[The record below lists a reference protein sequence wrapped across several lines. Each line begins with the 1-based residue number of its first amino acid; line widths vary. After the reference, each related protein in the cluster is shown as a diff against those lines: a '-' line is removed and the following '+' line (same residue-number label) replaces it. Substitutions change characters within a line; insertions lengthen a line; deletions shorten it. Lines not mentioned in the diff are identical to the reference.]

1 MKINIIR
8 SLVRWYLK
16 GKSLSRAKIE
26 MKDVSNILVM
36 SNTAIGDTLFATP
49 AINLLR
55 KNYPD
60 KNIIALLS
68 PKNYELFKTNPNID
82 EIITYRGKWGNFLQ
96 VAFKLRAKNIDLT
109 FIFHS
114 NEPQATPLAFLSG
127 SKYIIKIPNDKNE
140 FNFLHYNPP
149 IAPQLDEHFIN
160 RRLKQLSYIG
170 IDEQSYQMEIYPLTS
185 WYSEV
190 DQVLKDNVKYIGI
203 QIGAS
208 TISRMWLV
216 ERWIDLTNKILDY
229 DDNLQIILTGSKSE
243 KKLTDYVQNSI
254 QNSRVLNLAGELDL
268 CSAAVLIDRLDLLI
282 TPDTGPL
289 HIAAAMNTPTIA
301 ISVACNAIE
310 SNPIDDKVS
319 HIFIQKPFTCTPC
332 IDKKCKNQICMEQ
345 ITVDEVF
352 SEVVKIIQKPIESVF

>member
-190 DQVLKDNVKYIGI
+190 DKVLKDNVKYIGI

-208 TISRMWLV
+208 TISRMWLI
-216 ERWIDLTNKILDY
+216 ERWIDLVNRLLDY
-229 DDNLQIILTGSKSE
+229 DINLQVVLTGSESDRQ
-243 KKLTDYVQNSI
+243 LTDKVENSI
-254 QNSRVLNLAGELDL
+254 QNQRVLNMAGVLDL
-268 CSAAVLIDRLDLLI
+268 CSAAALIDRLDLLI
-282 TPDTGPL
+282 TLDTGPL
-289 HIAAAMNTPTIA
+289 HIAAAVKTPTIT
-301 ISVACNAIE
+301 ISVAGNSVE
-310 SNPIDDKVS
+310 SNPIDKEIPHV
-319 HIFIQKPFTCTPC
+319 FIQKPITCSPC
-332 IDKKCKNQICMEQ
+332 LDKRCKNATCMDAVIQ
-345 ITVDEVF
+345 TL
-352 SEVVKIIQKPIESVF
+352 KII

>member
-60 KNIIALLS
+60 KNIIALLN
-68 PKNYELFKTNPNID
+68 PRNYELFKTNPNID

-190 DQVLKDNVKYIGI
+190 DKVLKDNVKYIGI

-208 TISRMWLV
+208 TISRMWLI
-216 ERWIDLTNKILDY
+216 ERWIDLVNRLLDY
-229 DDNLQIILTGSKSE
+229 DINLQVVLTGSESDRQ
-243 KKLTDYVQNSI
+243 LTDKVENSI
-254 QNSRVLNLAGELDL
+254 QNQRVLNMAGVLDL
-268 CSAAVLIDRLDLLI
+268 CSAAALIDRLDLLI

-289 HIAAAMNTPTIA
+289 HIAAAVKTPTIT
-301 ISVACNAIE
+301 ISVAGNSVE
-310 SNPIDDKVS
+310 SNPIDKEIPHV
-319 HIFIQKPFTCTPC
+319 FIQKPITCSPC
-332 IDKKCKNQICMEQ
+332 LDKRCKNATCMEQ
-345 ITVDEVF
+345 ISTEEVL
-352 SEVVKIIQKPIESVF
+352 SAVIQTLKII

>member
-60 KNIIALLS
+60 KNIIALLN
-68 PKNYELFKTNPNID
+68 PRNYELFKTNPNID

-190 DQVLKDNVKYIGI
+190 DKVLKDNVKYIGI

-208 TISRMWLV
+208 TISRMWLI
-216 ERWIDLTNKILDY
+216 ERWIDLVNRLLDY
-229 DDNLQIILTGSKSE
+229 DINLQVVLTGSESDRQ
-243 KKLTDYVQNSI
+243 LTDKVENSI
-254 QNSRVLNLAGELDL
+254 QNQRVLNMAGVLDL
-268 CSAAVLIDRLDLLI
+268 CSAAALIDRLDLLI

-289 HIAAAMNTPTIA
+289 HIAAAMKTPTIT
-301 ISVACNAIE
+301 ISVAGNSVE
-310 SNPIDDKVS
+310 SNPIDKEIPHV
-319 HIFIQKPFTCTPC
+319 FIQKPITCSPC
-332 IDKKCKNQICMEQ
+332 IDKRCKNATCMEQ
-345 ITVDEVF
+345 ISTEEVL
-352 SEVVKIIQKPIESVF
+352 SAVIQTLKII

>member
-60 KNIIALLS
+60 KNIIALLN
-68 PKNYELFKTNPNID
+68 PRNYELFKTNPNID

-96 VAFKLRAKNIDLT
+96 VVFKLRAKNIDLT

-190 DQVLKDNVKYIGI
+190 DKVLKDNVKYIGI

-208 TISRMWLV
+208 TISRMWLI
-216 ERWIDLTNKILDY
+216 ERWIDLVNRLLDY
-229 DDNLQIILTGSKSE
+229 DINLQVVLTGSESDRQ
-243 KKLTDYVQNSI
+243 LTDKVENSI
-254 QNSRVLNLAGELDL
+254 QNQRVLNMAGVLDL
-268 CSAAVLIDRLDLLI
+268 CSAAALIDRLDLLI

-289 HIAAAMNTPTIA
+289 HIAAAMKTPTIT
-301 ISVACNAIE
+301 ISVAGNSVE
-310 SNPIDDKVS
+310 SNPIDKEIPHV
-319 HIFIQKPFTCTPC
+319 FIQKPITCSPC
-332 IDKKCKNQICMEQ
+332 LDKRCKNATCMEQ
-345 ITVDEVF
+345 ISTEEVL
-352 SEVVKIIQKPIESVF
+352 SAVIQTLEII

>member
-190 DQVLKDNVKYIGI
+190 DKVLKDNVKYIGI

-208 TISRMWLV
+208 TISRMWLI
-216 ERWIDLTNKILDY
+216 ERWIDLVNRLLDY
-229 DDNLQIILTGSKSE
+229 DINLQVVLTGSESDRQ
-243 KKLTDYVQNSI
+243 LTDKVENSI
-254 QNSRVLNLAGELDL
+254 QNQRVLNMAGVLDL
-268 CSAAVLIDRLDLLI
+268 CSAAALIDRLDLLI

-289 HIAAAMNTPTIA
+289 HIAAAVKTPTIT
-301 ISVACNAIE
+301 ISVAGNSVE
-310 SNPIDDKVS
+310 SNPIDKEIPHV
-319 HIFIQKPFTCTPC
+319 FIQKPITCSPC
-332 IDKKCKNQICMEQ
+332 IDKRCKNATCMEQ
-345 ITVDEVF
+345 ISTEEVL
-352 SEVVKIIQKPIESVF
+352 SVVIQTLKII

>member
-190 DQVLKDNVKYIGI
+190 DKVLKDNVKYIGI

-208 TISRMWLV
+208 TISRMWLI
-216 ERWIDLTNKILDY
+216 ERWIDLVNRLLDY
-229 DDNLQIILTGSKSE
+229 DINLQVVLTGSESDRQ
-243 KKLTDYVQNSI
+243 LTDKVENSI
-254 QNSRVLNLAGELDL
+254 QNQRVLNMAGVLDL
-268 CSAAVLIDRLDLLI
+268 CSAAALIDRLDLLI

-289 HIAAAMNTPTIA
+289 HIAAAVKTPTIT
-301 ISVACNAIE
+301 ISVAGNSVE
-310 SNPIDDKVS
+310 SNPIDKEIPHV
-319 HIFIQKPFTCTPC
+319 FIQKPITCSPC
-332 IDKKCKNQICMEQ
+332 LDKRCKNATCMEQ
-345 ITVDEVF
+345 ISTEEVL
-352 SEVVKIIQKPIESVF
+352 SAVIQTLKII

>member
-190 DQVLKDNVKYIGI
+190 DKVLKDNVKYIGI

-208 TISRMWLV
+208 TISRMWLI
-216 ERWIDLTNKILDY
+216 ERWIDLVNRLLDY
-229 DDNLQIILTGSKSE
+229 DINLQVVLTGSESDRQ
-243 KKLTDYVQNSI
+243 LTDKVENSI
-254 QNSRVLNLAGELDL
+254 QNQRVLNMAGVLDL
-268 CSAAVLIDRLDLLI
+268 CSAAALIDRLDLLI

-289 HIAAAMNTPTIA
+289 HIAAAVKTPTIT
-301 ISVACNAIE
+301 ISVAGNSVE
-310 SNPIDDKVS
+310 SNPIDKEIPHV
-319 HIFIQKPFTCTPC
+319 FIQKPITCSPC
-332 IDKKCKNQICMEQ
+332 IDKRCKNATCMEQ
-345 ITVDEVF
+345 ISTEEVL
-352 SEVVKIIQKPIESVF
+352 SAVIQTLKII

>member
-60 KNIIALLS
+60 KNIIALLN

-190 DQVLKDNVKYIGI
+190 DKVLKDNVKYIGI

-208 TISRMWLV
+208 TISRMWLI
-216 ERWIDLTNKILDY
+216 ERWIDLVNRLLDY
-229 DDNLQIILTGSKSE
+229 DINLQVVLTGSESDRQ
-243 KKLTDYVQNSI
+243 LTDKVENSI
-254 QNSRVLNLAGELDL
+254 QNQRVLNMAGVLDL
-268 CSAAVLIDRLDLLI
+268 CSAAALIDRLDLLI

-289 HIAAAMNTPTIA
+289 HIAAAVKTPTIT
-301 ISVACNAIE
+301 ISVAGNSVE
-310 SNPIDDKVS
+310 SNPIDKEIPHV
-319 HIFIQKPFTCTPC
+319 FIQKPITCSPC
-332 IDKKCKNQICMEQ
+332 IDKRCKNATCMEQ
-345 ITVDEVF
+345 ISTEEVL
-352 SEVVKIIQKPIESVF
+352 STIIQILKII

>member
-190 DQVLKDNVKYIGI
+190 DKVLKDNVKYIGI

-208 TISRMWLV
+208 TISRMWLI
-216 ERWIDLTNKILDY
+216 ERWIDLVNRLLDY
-229 DDNLQIILTGSKSE
+229 DINLQVVLTGSESDRQ
-243 KKLTDYVQNSI
+243 LTDKVENSI
-254 QNSRVLNLAGELDL
+254 QNQRVLNMAGVLDL
-268 CSAAVLIDRLDLLI
+268 CSAAALIDRLDLLI

-289 HIAAAMNTPTIA
+289 HIAAAVKTPTIT
-301 ISVACNAIE
+301 ISVAGNSVE
-310 SNPIDDKVS
+310 SNPIDKEIPHV
-319 HIFIQKPFTCTPC
+319 FIQKPITCSPC
-332 IDKKCKNQICMEQ
+332 LDKRCKNATCMEQ
-345 ITVDEVF
+345 ISPEEVL
-352 SEVVKIIQKPIESVF
+352 SAVIQTLKII

>member
-1 MKINIIR
+1 
-8 SLVRWYLK
+8 VRWYLK

-190 DQVLKDNVKYIGI
+190 DKVLKDNVKYIGI

-208 TISRMWLV
+208 TISRMWLI
-216 ERWIDLTNKILDY
+216 ERWIDLVNRLLDY
-229 DDNLQIILTGSKSE
+229 DINLQVVLTGSESDRQ
-243 KKLTDYVQNSI
+243 LTDKVENSI
-254 QNSRVLNLAGELDL
+254 QNQRVLNMAGVLDL
-268 CSAAVLIDRLDLLI
+268 CSAAALIDRLDLLI

-289 HIAAAMNTPTIA
+289 HIAAAVKTPTIT
-301 ISVACNAIE
+301 ISVAGNSVE
-310 SNPIDDKVS
+310 SNPIDKEIPHV
-319 HIFIQKPFTCTPC
+319 FIQKPITCSPC
-332 IDKKCKNQICMEQ
+332 LDKRCKNATCMEQ
-345 ITVDEVF
+345 ISTEEVL
-352 SEVVKIIQKPIESVF
+352 SAVIQTLKTI

>member
-1 MKINIIR
+1 
-8 SLVRWYLK
+8 
-16 GKSLSRAKIE
+16 

-190 DQVLKDNVKYIGI
+190 DKVLKDNVKYIGI

-208 TISRMWLV
+208 TISRMWLI
-216 ERWIDLTNKILDY
+216 ERWIDLVNRLLDY
-229 DDNLQIILTGSKSE
+229 DINLQVVLTGSESDRQ
-243 KKLTDYVQNSI
+243 LTDKVENSI
-254 QNSRVLNLAGELDL
+254 QNQRVLNMAGVLDL
-268 CSAAVLIDRLDLLI
+268 CSAAALIDRLDLLI

-289 HIAAAMNTPTIA
+289 HIAAAVKTPTIT
-301 ISVACNAIE
+301 ISVAGNSVE
-310 SNPIDDKVS
+310 SNPIDKEIPHV
-319 HIFIQKPFTCTPC
+319 FIQKPITCSPC
-332 IDKKCKNQICMEQ
+332 LDKRCKNATCMEQ
-345 ITVDEVF
+345 ISTEEVL
-352 SEVVKIIQKPIESVF
+352 SAVIQTLKII

>member
-190 DQVLKDNVKYIGI
+190 DKVLKDNVKYIGI

-208 TISRMWLV
+208 TISRMWLI
-216 ERWIDLTNKILDY
+216 ERWIDLVNRLLDY
-229 DDNLQIILTGSKSE
+229 DINLQVVLTGSESDRQ
-243 KKLTDYVQNSI
+243 LTDKVENSI
-254 QNSRVLNLAGELDL
+254 QNQRVLNMAGVLDL
-268 CSAAVLIDRLDLLI
+268 CSAAALIDRLDLLI
-282 TPDTGPL
+282 TLDTGPL
-289 HIAAAMNTPTIA
+289 HIAAAVKTPTIT
-301 ISVACNAIE
+301 ISVAGNSVE
-310 SNPIDDKVS
+310 SNPIDKEIPHV
-319 HIFIQKPFTCTPC
+319 FIQKPITCSPC
-332 IDKKCKNQICMEQ
+332 LDKRCKNATCMEQ
-345 ITVDEVF
+345 ISTEEVL
-352 SEVVKIIQKPIESVF
+352 SAVIQTLKII

>member
-190 DQVLKDNVKYIGI
+190 DKVLKDNVKYIGI

-208 TISRMWLV
+208 TISRMWLI
-216 ERWIDLTNKILDY
+216 ERWIDLVNRLLDY
-229 DDNLQIILTGSKSE
+229 DINLQVVLTGSESDRQ
-243 KKLTDYVQNSI
+243 LTDKVENSI
-254 QNSRVLNLAGELDL
+254 QNQRVLNMAGVLDL
-268 CSAAVLIDRLDLLI
+268 CSAAALIDRLDLLI

-289 HIAAAMNTPTIA
+289 HIAAAVKTPTIT
-301 ISVACNAIE
+301 ISVAGNSVE
-310 SNPIDDKVS
+310 SNPIDKEIPHV
-319 HIFIQKPFTCTPC
+319 FIQKPITCSPC
-332 IDKKCKNQICMEQ
+332 LDKRCKNATCMEQ
-345 ITVDEVF
+345 ISTEEVL
-352 SEVVKIIQKPIESVF
+352 SAVIQTLKTI

>member
-190 DQVLKDNVKYIGI
+190 DKVLKDNVKYIGI

-208 TISRMWLV
+208 TISRMWLI
-216 ERWIDLTNKILDY
+216 ERWIDLVNRLLDY
-229 DDNLQIILTGSKSE
+229 DINLQVVLTGSESDRQ
-243 KKLTDYVQNSI
+243 LTDKVENSI
-254 QNSRVLNLAGELDL
+254 QNQRVLNMAGVLDL
-268 CSAAVLIDRLDLLI
+268 CSAAALIDRLDLLI

-289 HIAAAMNTPTIA
+289 HIAAAVKTPTIA
-301 ISVACNAIE
+301 ISVAGNSVE
-310 SNPIDDKVS
+310 SNPIDKEIPHV
-319 HIFIQKPFTCTPC
+319 FIQKPITCSPC
-332 IDKKCKNQICMEQ
+332 LDKRCKNATCMEQ
-345 ITVDEVF
+345 ISTEEVL
-352 SEVVKIIQKPIESVF
+352 SAVIQTLKII